1 MLWLNLYWTSILTLA
16 CVNAVAA
23 VGLQMILASGQFSV
37 MQAAVMASGAYGSAY
52 AELAWHVSFTVAL
65 VAGAVVGALIGA
77 VTALVLL
84 RLSGLFFG
92 IATLALGQAGYYLVQ
107 VIPGLGGPGGLVGVN
122 LSTSPNLALGTLV
135 VVLVVYSAARKHPAY
150 VRVLAAGADPVAAE
164 ALAIDPWRI
173 RLIAFT
179 CGSALAGLA
188 GGLYVHYVGLIQPP
202 DLSFGA
208 ESLLLIYVVA
218 GGLQTPFGA
227 VLGAIGV
234 SVLLELLRASDQD
247 RYWMLG
253 AILVIVT
260 LLRPQGLLPRRRLRA
275 RSYWTAALRQLRPEA
290 S

>member
-1 MLWLNLYWTSILTLA
+1 MLWFNLYWTSILTLA
-16 CVNAVAA
+16 CVYAIAA

-37 MQAAVMASGAYGSAY
+37 MQAAVMACGAYGSAY
-52 AELAWHVSFTVAL
+52 AELTWHVSLTVAL
-65 VAGAVVGALIGA
+65 VAGAIVGAAIGA

-92 IATLALGQAGYYLVQ
+92 IATLALGQACYYLVQ
-107 VIPGLGGPGGLVGVN
+107 VIPGLGGPGGLAGVN
-122 LSTSPNLALGTLV
+122 LSTTPNLALGTLV
-135 VVLVVYSAARKHPAY
+135 VVVVVYAAARRHSAY
-150 VRVLAAGADPVAAE
+150 ARVLAAGADPVAAE
-164 ALAIDPWRI
+164 ALAIDPWRV
-173 RLIAFT
+173 RLVAFT

-188 GGLYVHYVGLIQPP
+188 GGLYVHYVGLVQPP

-218 GGLQTPFGA
+218 GGIQTPFGA

-260 LLRPQGLLPRRRLRA
+260 LLRPQGLLWRRRLRA
-275 RSYWTAALRQLRPEA
+275 RSYWTIVVRRVRAAT